1 MHGCIKDDS
10 HKQEVR
16 LNVTAECQRKEL
28 QQQTVLEK
36 GFEDNSS
43 QNSKQKRMLAPDAH
57 AAVSCI
63 FKYRVNKQMWTQL
76 AIELQLALLLVLH

>member
-16 LNVTAECQRKEL
+16 LNVTAECQLWHVRKEL

-36 GFEDNSS
+36 VQFEDNS
-43 QNSKQKRMLAPDAH
+43 QNSKQKRMLAPDAQ
-57 AAVSCI
+57 AAVSCV
-63 FKYRVNKQMWTQL
+63 FTFGWSK
-76 AIELQLALLLVLH
+76 

>member
-57 AAVSCI
+57 AAVPCVFTFGWS
-63 FKYRVNKQMWTQL
+63 K
-76 AIELQLALLLVLH
+76 